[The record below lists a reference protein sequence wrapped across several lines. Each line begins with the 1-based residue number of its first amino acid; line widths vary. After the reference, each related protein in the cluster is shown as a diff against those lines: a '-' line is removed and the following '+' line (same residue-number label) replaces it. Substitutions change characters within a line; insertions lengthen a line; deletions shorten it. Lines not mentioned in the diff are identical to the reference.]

1 MLVELMEAMNLQDL
15 DLQSEAIFE
24 MYINLV
30 TGVFTSSKK
39 MMSKI
44 ITQYNLEPVDLDW
57 TAAKQEM
64 GISDDQLQILNKEAL
79 TQATLFAAVGIYLVL
94 MGKQLTSNN
103 YTKWIESRIR
113 SFAAACEK
121 RIRRGTQCL
130 SLQAKSASELSTRE

>member
-1 MLVELMEAMNLQDL
+1 
-15 DLQSEAIFE
+15 
-24 MYINLV
+24 
-30 TGVFTSSKK
+30 

-44 ITQYNLEPVDLDW
+44 ITLYNLEPVDLDW

-121 RIRRGTQCL
+121 RRRRGTQCL
-130 SLQAKSASELSTRE
+130 SLQATSASELSARE